1 MRAKTIYALKERAGV
16 ATHPELHPAPLADLG
31 ASFSSWIETDL
42 YLAALVAASMSSPSP
57 ETPTRSLDVPGG
69 SSETDRTGDSA
80 WQGKGLFRVPGD
92 TAPGGAPG
100 GGSSP
105 GYTWSSRLRR
115 KLLARRRRPS

>member
-1 MRAKTIYALKERAGV
+1 MNALKERAGV
-16 ATHPELHPAPLADLG
+16 ATHPEPHPVPLADPG
-31 ASFSSWIETDL
+31 ASYLNWIETDL
-42 YLAALVAASMSSPSP
+42 HLAALIAASTTSPSP

-69 SSETDRTGDSA
+69 SSEVVRTSGSA
-80 WQGKGLFRVPGD
+80 WQGVSLLRVPGD
-92 TAPGGAPG
+92 TAPDDASG

>member
-1 MRAKTIYALKERAGV
+1 MFALKERAGV
-16 ATHPELHPAPLADLG
+16 AAHSELHPAPLADLG
-31 ASFSSWIETDL
+31 ASFSTWIETDL
-42 YLAALVAASMSSPSP
+42 YLAALVAASTSSPSP

-69 SSETDRTGDSA
+69 SSEIDRTGDSA
-80 WQGKGLFRVPGD
+80 WQGKVLFRVPGG
-92 TAPGGAPG
+92 TAPDGATG